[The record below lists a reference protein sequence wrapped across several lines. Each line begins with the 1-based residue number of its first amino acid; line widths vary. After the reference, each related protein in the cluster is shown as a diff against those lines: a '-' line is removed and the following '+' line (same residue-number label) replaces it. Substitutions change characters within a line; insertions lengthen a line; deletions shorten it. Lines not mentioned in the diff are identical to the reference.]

1 MSRPSRPSR
10 SSRSS
15 SSSRASPLAVS
26 FTVAAVITA
35 AACVPEAQRAPPC
48 DEAVCTLRDVE
59 GEAPDTLVTVFDA
72 TDETA
77 VARFDLDTAGP
88 TADDAD
94 DGWDL
99 AIRRFAITT
108 NSGVS
113 GNGDVRVWFRSGGL
127 EDVDGLADI
136 ADGEGF
142 VDLDD
147 GDDRD
152 EDADSAFLSPG
163 GTSDPWYDYDL
174 LTHTLSPKARVYGV
188 RTTTG
193 AAFALALR
201 GYYDEEAVA
210 GHLSFAW
217 KTIDP

>member
-1 MSRPSRPSR
+1 VPRSPSFPS
-10 SSRSS
+10 
-15 SSSRASPLAVS
+15 SPLTVS
-26 FTVAAVITA
+26 LTVVVGVAGV
-35 AACVPEAQRAPPC
+35 ACVPDDQRAPPC
-48 DEAVCTLRDVE
+48 DEVVCTLSDVE
-59 GEAPDTLVTVFDA
+59 GEAPGTLVTVIDA

-77 VARFDLDTAGP
+77 VGRFDLDTAGP
-88 TADDAD
+88 AVDGDDVVA
-94 DGWDL
+94 WDL

-113 GNGDVRVWFRSGGL
+113 GDGDVRVWFTAGDL
-127 EDVDGLADI
+127 NDVDTLADI

-142 VDLDD
+142 VDLED

-174 LTHTLSPKARVYGV
+174 LTHTLSPKTRVYGV
-188 RTTTG
+188 QTTTG
-193 AAFALALR
+193 AAFAIALR

-217 KTIDP
+217 KTIEP